1 MKAPTPPD
9 PYATAAA
16 QTKSNQDTANYN
28 AALNRV
34 SQYTPYGN
42 SVYSQ
47 TGTDSSGA
55 PTWRSD
61 ISLTPMAQQQLD
73 NQQKQN
79 NQLSQLGFTLGN
91 QVGTA
96 INTPYTDGA
105 TSRQGAQDAYYNREA
120 SYLDPRFK
128 NEGNDLAARMANQGV
143 VQGSQAYGRAED
155 QFGRDKT
162 FAYNQAQ
169 QGAIGAGDQAQA
181 VALQNQSTLKNAALN
196 QLNALRTGTQIQ
208 NPSFTN
214 APTSNAA
221 GTDIS
226 GLIEKNYS
234 QQSANANNFN
244 SGLFSLGGAAAGAA
258 GNIWSDRRLKHSI
271 KKIGTHRIG
280 VPLYEF
286 SYLCSETRR
295 IGVMA
300 DDVAKVMPAAVLMQ
314 PCGFAKVDYGLID

>member
-1 MKAPTPPD
+1 MKAPKPPD

-16 QTKSNQDTANYN
+16 QTQSNHDTANYN

-47 TGTDSSGA
+47 TGTDTSGA

-61 ISLTPMAQQQLD
+61 ISLAPQAQQQLD
-73 NQQKQN
+73 NQMQQN
-79 NQLSQLGFTLGN
+79 NQLSQLGFKLGD
-91 QVGTA
+91 QVGAA
-96 INTPYTDGA
+96 INTPYSDGA
-105 TSRQGAQDAYYNREA
+105 TSRQGAQDAYYKRQT
-120 SYLDPRFK
+120 SYLDPQFK
-128 NEGNDLAARMANQGV
+128 NEGNDLEAKMANQGV
-143 VQGSQAYGRAED
+143 VMGSQAYGRAED
-155 QFGRDKT
+155 QFGRDKA

-181 VALQNQSTLKNAALN
+181 TALQNQSTLKNAALN

-214 APTSNAA
+214 APTSNSA
-221 GTDIS
+221 GTDIA
-226 GLIEKNYS
+226 GLIGQNYQ

-244 SGLFSLGGAAAGAA
+244 QGLFSLGGTAATAA
-258 GNIWSDRRLKHSI
+258 FSDRRLKHSV
-271 KKIGTHRIG
+271 KRVGTHRIG

-286 SYLCSETRR
+286 AYLCSETRR

-300 DDVAKVMPAAVLMQ
+300 DEVAKVMPAAVLMQ
-314 PCGFAKVDYGLID
+314 PCGFAKVNYGLID

>member
-1 MKAPTPPD
+1 MKGPTPPD

-47 TGTDSSGA
+47 TGKDSSGA

-61 ISLTPMAQQQLD
+61 ISLTPMAQEQLD
-73 NQQKQN
+73 NQMKQN
-79 NQLSQLGFTLGN
+79 TQLSQLGFTLGN

-105 TSRQGAQDAYYNREA
+105 TSRQGAQDAYYNRQT
-120 SYLDPRFK
+120 SYLDPQFR

-143 VQGSQAYGRAED
+143 VQGSQAYGRAQD
-155 QFGRDKT
+155 DFGRQKA

-181 VALQNQSTLKNAALN
+181 TALQNQSTLKNAALN

-221 GTDIS
+221 GTDI
-226 GLIEKNYS
+226 GGMIQQNYA

-244 SGLFSLGGAAAGAA
+244 SGLFSLGGAAAST
-258 GNIWSDRRLKHSI
+258 IKWSDRRLKHLV
-271 KKIGTHRIG
+271 KKIGTHRLG

-286 SYLCSETRR
+286 SYLCSEKRHV
-295 IGVMA
+295 GVMA
-300 DDVAKVMPAAVLMQ
+300 DELLEVMPAAVVIDANS
-314 PCGFAKVDYGLID
+314 GFMRVNYGLID

>member
-1 MKAPTPPD
+1 MKAPSPPD

-16 QTKSNQDTANYN
+16 QTQSNHDTANYN

-47 TGTDSSGA
+47 TGTDTSGA

-73 NQQKQN
+73 NQMKQN

-91 QVGTA
+91 QAGAA
-96 INTPYTDGA
+96 INTPWTDGA
-105 TSRQGAQDAYYNREA
+105 ASRQGAQDAYYNRQT
-120 SYLDPRFK
+120 SYLNPQFA
-128 NEGNDLAARMANQGV
+128 NESNDLSARMANQGV

-155 QFGRDKT
+155 QFGRDKA

-181 VALQNQSTLKNAALN
+181 TALQNQSTLKNAALN

-226 GLIEKNYS
+226 GLIEKQYG
-234 QQSANANNFN
+234 QESANANNFN
-244 SGLFSLGGAAAGAA
+244 AGLFSVAGSAASAA
-258 GNIWSDRRLKHSI
+258 KFSDRRLKHSV
-271 KKIGTHRIG
+271 KRVGTHRIG

-286 SYLCSETRR
+286 AYHCSETRH